1 MTSET
6 AEAGNTPSESG
17 TALSGTPYTLSTALE
32 HATQAGAALA
42 SVVDE
47 RTVDVDPTLDE
58 DAFFTTEAGT
68 ETPVTRYDL
77 ERAVPTAAK
86 THLQEIDRYWV
97 DEPYAFV
104 VVFRSA
110 AENELKYYVV
120 QPQLTSVELDLLE
133 FLTTQIRSSIPYTDD
148 HALESRA
155 ARAAVVVD
163 EYRTLL
169 DRYGLYP
176 RDESEGSAE
185 SDTLG
190 VSGAVRRS
198 ARWVTEAATTATETM
213 TRASTRLWEHFT
225 RLTEKT
231 ETSRASETTR
241 ASGRR
246 GSSGTRRARPVDPS
260 HVDADGPS
268 LAAGSTDSATL
279 TAAQV
284 STLQY
289 HLRCAFVGYGV
300 IDPITHDVR
309 VEDISCDGY
318 DEPVFVHHAEYEQ
331 LITNVRHGRE
341 ELDDFVRRLAQEAGS
356 GISTRR
362 PQVDATLPDGSRAQL
377 TLGHTVADHGT
388 NYTIRQFAD
397 VPYTPVD
404 LLSWGTFSLDQMAF
418 LWLCVE
424 NDKNVIFAGGTASG
438 KTTCLNAVSLFIPSD
453 AKIVSIEDTR
463 EVELPQRNWI
473 ASVTRP
479 AFSPDDGDAIDE
491 FDLLE
496 AALRQRP
503 EYIVVGEV
511 RGEEGRTAFQVMS
524 TGHTT
529 YTTFHADSVDEVLR
543 RFTTDPINVSK
554 SMFTALDVV
563 CIQRS
568 TRLDGRRVRRNAS
581 ITEVTRYDPE
591 NDEITVKDVY
601 RWRADTD
608 AFEQPAESSVLEQ
621 IRRERGWSRHR
632 LETALDRRRIVLAY
646 LLTREITDYA
656 AVAAT
661 IQAAMR
667 DPATVLASIA
677 SETLEESLDG
687 LRTMESIQVDVDATA
702 EATTPR
708 PSPTEAVRDT
718 TDAVLAAANLPPSRP
733 EETPRAELGA
743 RYPTGLDPS
752 SSDPARPRVDAGTP
766 ADVTRLDGR
775 DKRQVDGE
783 ING

>member
-6 AEAGNTPSESG
+6 AEVGNALSAPSASN
-17 TALSGTPYTLSTALE
+17 AVASGTPSALSTALAR
-32 HATQAGAALA
+32 ATRAGAALA
-42 SVVDE
+42 GVVDE
-47 RTVDVDPTLDE
+47 RTVDIDPTLDE
-58 DAFFTTEAGT
+58 DAFFTTAAGT

-86 THLQEIDRYWV
+86 AHLREIDRYWV

-104 VVFRSA
+104 VVFRSVT
-110 AENELKYYVV
+110 ENELKYYVI
-120 QPQLTSVELDLLE
+120 QPQLTPVETDLLE
-133 FLTTQIRSSIPYTDD
+133 FLTTKIRSSIPYTDD
-148 HALESRA
+148 HGYASRA
-155 ARAAVVVD
+155 ARATVVTD

-176 RDESEGSAE
+176 RATSEGDAE
-185 SDTLG
+185 SAPPEARC
-190 VSGAVRRS
+190 SARRS
-198 ARWVTEAATTATETM
+198 TQWVTDAVTAVIEATTRVS
-213 TRASTRLWEHFT
+213 TRARKALT
-225 RLTEKT
+225 RLTGRT
-231 ETSRASETTR
+231 ETSRTDE
-241 ASGRR
+241 RR
-246 GSSGTRRARPVDPS
+246 GPSEQRRNRRAALSPT
-260 HVDADGPS
+260 DADGPGQ
-268 LAAGSTDSATL
+268 AAAAASSPTL
-279 TAAQV
+279 TATQV

-289 HLRCAFVGYGV
+289 HLRCAFVGYGA

-318 DEPVFVHHAEYEQ
+318 GAPVFVHHAEYEQ
-331 LITNVRHGRE
+331 LITNVQHGRE

-356 GISTRR
+356 GISMRR

-377 TLGHTVADHGT
+377 TLGQTVADHGT

-424 NDKNVIFAGGTASG
+424 HDKNVIFAGGTASG
-438 KTTCLNAVSLFIPSD
+438 KTTCLNAISLFIPSN

-479 AFSPDDGDAIDE
+479 AFSPDDDDAIDE

-503 EYIVVGEV
+503 EYIIVGEV
-511 RGEEGRTAFQVMS
+511 RGEEGRTAFQVML

-554 SMFTALDVV
+554 SMFTALDLV
-563 CIQRS
+563 CVQRS
-568 TRLDGRRVRRNAS
+568 TRLGGRRVRRNTS

-591 NDEITVKDVY
+591 HDEITVKDVY
-601 RWRADTD
+601 QWRADAD

-632 LETALDRRRIVLAY
+632 LETALNRRRIVLAY
-646 LLTREITDYA
+646 LLTKEITDYA

-661 IQAAMR
+661 FQATMR
-667 DPATVLASIA
+667 DPATVLSSIA
-677 SETLEESLDG
+677 NETLEESLDG
-687 LRTMESIQVDVDATA
+687 LRTMASIQVDVDAAA
-702 EATTPR
+702 EAMTPR
-708 PSPTEAVRDT
+708 PSPTETVRDT
-718 TDAVLAAANLPPSRP
+718 AAAVLAAASLSPSGAEDPPD
-733 EETPRAELGA
+733 T
-743 RYPTGLDPS
+743 DP
-752 SSDPARPRVDAGTP
+752 PRPRTDVGTGSPTDAAPTDS
-766 ADVTRLDGR
+766 AHGR
-775 DKRQVDGE
+775 QPDGE
-783 ING
+783 IDG

>member
-6 AEAGNTPSESG
+6 AEAGTTPSESG
-17 TALSGTPYTLSTALE
+17 AVLSGKPYALSTALE
-32 HATQAGAALA
+32 HATQASAALA

-58 DAFFTTEAGT
+58 DAFFTTAAGT

-77 ERAVPTAAK
+77 EQAVPTAAK
-86 THLQEIDRYWV
+86 AHLREVDRYWV

-104 VVFRSA
+104 VVFRST

-120 QPQLTSVELDLLE
+120 QPQLTPVEADLLE
-133 FLTTQIRSSIPYTDD
+133 FLTTELRSSIPYDDD
-148 HALESRA
+148 HGLESHA
-155 ARAAVVVD
+155 ARAAVVID

-176 RDESEGSAE
+176 RDESRASAE
-185 SDTLG
+185 SDTPEAG
-190 VSGAVRRS
+190 SVAGRS
-198 ARWVTEAATTATETM
+198 TRWATNAAATVTAAM
-213 TRASTRLWEHFT
+213 TRVSTRLWEYFT
-225 RLTEKT
+225 RLTGKTDAPSTDERRGLT
-231 ETSRASETTR
+231 ET
-241 ASGRR
+241 RR
-246 GSSGTRRARPVDPS
+246 VRRTGSSHTDV
-260 HVDADGPS
+260 DGPS
-268 LAAGSTDSATL
+268 RATESASSATL

-289 HLRCAFVGYGV
+289 HLRCAFVGYGA

-318 DEPVFVHHAEYEQ
+318 GEPVFVHHAEYEQ
-331 LITNVRHGRE
+331 LITNVHHDRE

-424 NDKNVIFAGGTASG
+424 NDKNAIFAGGTASG
-438 KTTCLNAVSLFIPSD
+438 KTTCLNAISLFIPSD

-479 AFSPDDGDAIDE
+479 AFAPDDGDAIDE

-529 YTTFHADSVDEVLR
+529 YTTFHADSVDEVIR

-568 TRLDGRRVRRNAS
+568 TRLGGRRVRRNAS

-601 RWRADTD
+601 RWRADAD
-608 AFEQPAESSVLEQ
+608 AFEQPAESSVLDQ

-646 LLTREITDYA
+646 LLTRGITDYA

-661 IQAAMR
+661 FQATMR
-667 DPATVLASIA
+667 DPATVLSSIA

-687 LRTMESIQVDVDATA
+687 LRTMESIHVDVDATA
-702 EATTPR
+702 EAMTPR

-718 TDAVLAAANLPPSRP
+718 ANAVLAAANLSPSR
-733 EETPRAELGA
+733 AEATSHTEPGA
-743 RYPTGLDPS
+743 RYTTGLDPS
-752 SSDPARPRVDAGTP
+752 SSGPARPRTDAGAGAP
-766 ADVTRLDGR
+766 ADVTRPDGT
-775 DKRQVDGE
+775 DGIEVDGE
-783 ING
+783 VDE